1 MKRILLLIISICMA
15 LAVTGSAFAHP
26 GRTDSQ
32 GGHTD
37 RSTGEYHY
45 HHGYPAHQHEDR
57 DGDGIKEY
65 CPYDFNDKTGT
76 NSGTSSSR
84 TTVTPVTTPASVPKI
99 TIRATTPPATTTPT
113 TRATTAAVYSAGID
127 RSYNLDWGDST
138 VAILVAIIAVIYAIV
153 SASQKNDL
161 RSNVQVA
168 KGAAEHARTELKE
181 KEANYNKRVAEL
193 LSMYG
198 DEAESKRK
206 YINKSRQL
214 EEQLRD
220 AQLDVQKQEEGIRE
234 LSDRLSKESC
244 KTMQAEK
251 NYKQLQDEFSTTME
265 KLHKIGDPEEGQT
278 EAERILFLAQRIQEK
293 DEKIQALSA
302 ELDRHIQREK
312 IPDDV
317 FYADDGMPV
326 LLKSVAKKYGDYSVY
341 LNHYTGV
348 YHGDQACAPYGA
360 QEVHLFKVLRSPN
373 ARPCTKCAKQL
384 PIRVPDWWDARK

>member
-57 DGDGIKEY
+57 DGNGIKEY
-65 CPYDFNDKTGT
+65 CPYNFNDKTGA

-84 TTVTPVTTPASVPKI
+84 TTVTPATTPASVPKI
-99 TIRATTPPATTTPT
+99 TIRATTPPATTAPV
-113 TRATTAAVYSAGID
+113 TRATTAAVYSSGGGG
-127 RSYNLDWGDST
+127 SYNLDGEDAGMI
-138 VAILVAIIAVIYAIV
+138 VLAAACLIFCII
-153 SASQKNDL
+153 
-161 RSNVQVA
+161 
-168 KGAAEHARTELKE
+168 GAAVQKSELKKE
-181 KEANYNKRVAEL
+181 VQGARNFTDVVRRDAAQKEAVLAKQIQELTESLAKETEKTLQYEQDMKRA
-193 LSMYG
+193 
-198 DEAESKRK
+198 
-206 YINKSRQL
+206 
-214 EEQLRD
+214 
-220 AQLDVQKQEEGIRE
+220 QEEFDARIA
-234 LSDRLSKESC
+234 RLHEIGNPEGEQS
-244 KTMQAEK
+244 AE
-251 NYKQLQDEFSTTME
+251 
-265 KLHKIGDPEEGQT
+265 
-278 EAERILFLAQRIQEK
+278 ERILSLAQQIQDK
-293 DEKIQALSA
+293 DEKIKSLSA

-312 IPDDV
+312 VPGDV

-360 QEVHLFKVLRSPN
+360 QEIHLFKVLQSPN
-373 ARPCTKCAKQL
+373 TKPCMKCAKQL